1 MVNVKALVF
10 DTGPI
15 ISLTINNLIWIL
27 EPLKERFKGQFYIT
41 PNVYQEL
48 IQRPLET
55 KKYKFEALQVLP
67 FISKGIIEIITL
79 PEMKQKT
86 EYLLN
91 LMNTCFYIDNNPLN
105 LVHFAEIETLSCAL
119 ITGSQTVVID
129 ERTARKFIEDPYS
142 LQRTLEKKFQK
153 KIRIDTS
160 CLDKVQ
166 GELRGLHVI
175 RSFDLIMIA
184 YELGLLDRYILD
196 EERNV
201 IKNLDKAVLEGALWG
216 VKLNGCSA
224 RDDEIEQAVKL
235 LKRR

>member
-1 MVNVKALVF
+1 MNVRALVF

-15 ISLTINNLIWIL
+15 ISLTINNLLWLL
-27 EPLKERFKGQFYIT
+27 EPLKERFRGAFYIT
-41 PNVYQEL
+41 PHVYEEL
-48 IQRPLET
+48 IDRPLET
-55 KKYKFEALQVLP
+55 KRYKFEALQVLP
-67 FISKGIIEIITL
+67 IISRGIIDTISE

-91 LMNTCFYIDNNPLN
+91 LMNTCFYIDTIALT
-105 LVHFAEIETLSCAL
+105 LVHFAEIETLACAL
-119 ITGSQTVVID
+119 ITGAETVVID
-129 ERTARKFIEDPYS
+129 ERTARKFIEDPFS
-142 LQRTLEKKFQK
+142 LQKTLEKKLQK
-153 KIRIDTS
+153 KITMNTP
-160 CLDKVQ
+160 CLQKVQ
-166 GELRGLHVI
+166 QELKGLQVI

-196 EERNV
+196 EEKNV

-224 RDDEIEQAVKL
+224 RDDEIEQAVRL